1 MIDDLALFRAALP
14 EREFSAVEMWAETFF
29 LFQREWLLDRRKLGV
44 NVKCRQIGGSFTFG
58 AWATLGAM
66 CGESCV
72 LVSRAEPE
80 AIDLLEKARRHARA
94 LEFCGSEWAK
104 IVSPPNQ
111 LTFTLASGAEVRAT
125 TSKAA
130 GRGFSGNVVL
140 DEFAYHERPDEVW
153 DAALAATTHGYKCR
167 ILSTPNG
174 VGDVFHQ
181 VCTELATPD
190 PKSLTDWKL
199 YSTTVHQ
206 AILDGMRINLD
217 ECWAM
222 ARNDPRVFSQLF
234 ECAFLDGDLQY
245 IPHEMLMRA
254 GSDVMPS
261 GNGVR
266 TFGGIDIGES
276 RDKTT
281 LVVLRGTRERY
292 GVVHSEV
299 HNRTDDVLIA
309 KLIDEAYGVH
319 RCARVAID
327 ATGMGTFPVQ
337 SAQRKHPALEAVW
350 FTNQIKESL
359 ATRLYQS
366 LASEKLL
373 LPRAPHQ
380 MLTDIASIRR
390 LITSAGNVR
399 FDAPRTAKGHADL
412 AWALMLAL
420 HATEYG
426 EADGVYS
433 RLSGRLRSAGRP

>member
-1 MIDDLALFRAALP
+1 MPTDDLALFRAALP
-14 EREFSAVEMWAETFF
+14 ESEFAAVEIWASTFF
-29 LFQREWLLDRRKLGV
+29 QFQREWLLDRRKLGV
-44 NVKCRQIGGSFTFG
+44 AVKCRQIGGSHTFS
-58 AWATLGAM
+58 AWAALGAL

-72 LVSRAEPE
+72 LVSRAETE
-80 AIDLLEKARRHARA
+80 AIDLLEKARRHCLA
-94 LEFCGSEWAK
+94 LEAMGSDWAR
-104 IVSPPNQ
+104 IVSKPNQ
-111 LTFTLASGAEVRAT
+111 LSLTLASGAEIRAT

-140 DEFAYHERPDEVW
+140 DEFAYHEHPEDVW
-153 DAALAATTHGYKCR
+153 DAALAATTHGFKCR
-167 ILSTPNG
+167 MLSTPNG

-181 VCTELATPD
+181 VCTELASPS
-190 PKSLTDWKL
+190 PKSLTEWRL

-206 AILDGMRINLD
+206 AIEAGMRISLD

-222 ARNDPRVFSQLF
+222 ARHDPRVFAQLF
-234 ECAFLDGDLQY
+234 ECTFLDGDLQY

-254 GSDVMPS
+254 GADVMPA
-261 GNGVR
+261 GHTTR
-266 TFGGIDIGES
+266 TFAGIDIGES

-281 LVVLRGTRERY
+281 LVVLRGNRDRY

-299 HNRTDDVLIA
+299 HNRTDDILIA

-319 RCARVAID
+319 KAARVAID

-337 SAQRKHPALEAVW
+337 AAQRKHPALEAVW
-350 FTNQIKESL
+350 FTNQVKEAM

-366 LASEKLL
+366 LASEKLS
-373 LPRAPHQ
+373 LPKPPHQ

-399 FDAPRTAKGHADL
+399 FDAPRTSKGHADL

-420 HATEYG
+420 HSTEYG

-433 RLSGRLRSAGRP
+433 RLSSRLKNR